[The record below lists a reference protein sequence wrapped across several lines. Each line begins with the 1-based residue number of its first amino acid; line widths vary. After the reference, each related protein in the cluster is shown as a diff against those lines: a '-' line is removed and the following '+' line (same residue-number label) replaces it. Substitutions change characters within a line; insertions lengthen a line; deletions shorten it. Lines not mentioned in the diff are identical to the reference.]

1 MQHLQVVVLPK
12 QRVAG
17 SNPVS
22 RSRYDSC
29 SSGSGFRRSFSGGLW
44 LRPIWARPSPAIS
57 DTNLGPY
64 TWLEEGPNGPI
75 TSS

>member
-1 MQHLQVVVLPK
+1 L
-12 QRVAG
+12 
-17 SNPVS
+17 
-22 RSRYDSC
+22 
-29 SSGSGFRRSFSGGLW
+29 RRSFSGGLW
-44 LRPIWARPSPAIS
+44 LRPIWARPSTAIS